1 MMNNGESGAARWL
14 VVVLIGALILVSI
27 YAVGLR
33 RQLNQANAE
42 LAASSNNQPVAEFA
56 TLFINT
62 VLQADS
68 EIDFE
73 TRLKLENSVRALN
86 NVEILTGWQRFTGS
100 QTEEEAQR
108 EVKNFLALLVSNIV
122 E

>member
-1 MMNNGESGAARWL
+1 MNNGESGAARWL